1 MLAIS
6 ADFGY
11 SRMSMVEGQPEI
23 CGRGGQNLNLV
34 EGEAADGMLYVML
47 CELKIK

>member
-34 EGEAADGMLYVML
+34 EGEAADVMYVVWVG
-47 CELKIK
+47 KKKKN